1 MPSPSKYSTRHA
13 PSSSRSAA
21 RARSRSSSG
30 PSFFGHL
37 ILNAFFLVQFR
48 GMITARVKREFPL
61 FFHGTFAMSF
71 ARGSLSFTFSCSL
84 MRRQEQA
91 NRNPKDMGRARR
103 KPRGARA
110 SNRRS
115 GAQARGAA
123 PQSSRALEKRQR
135 ADFDALAR
143 PRVGRRGRV
152 FERGVGGPAGAA
164 VLRRIEDFEHQR
176 LLAPHTRQP
185 VPAVLGIVGDGVG
198 LADPVR
204 V

>member
-48 GMITARVKREFPL
+48 GLIKARVKREFPL

-71 ARGSLSFTFSCSL
+71 ARGSLSSTYSCGL
-84 MRRQEQA
+84 TGAGQQESQG
-91 NRNPKDMGRARR
+91 DGSERR

-115 GAQARGAA
+115 
-123 PQSSRALEKRQR
+123 
-135 ADFDALAR
+135 
-143 PRVGRRGRV
+143 
-152 FERGVGGPAGAA
+152 
-164 VLRRIEDFEHQR
+164 
-176 LLAPHTRQP
+176 
-185 VPAVLGIVGDGVG
+185 
-198 LADPVR
+198 
-204 V
+204 